1 MVASLD
7 VTTLMAPVVNPE
19 AVTATDLVI
28 DPRAAIRMDLR
39 VTRTD
44 LRVTSMGP
52 GINQAA
58 QAAMATQPLGQAT
71 VGTPAVDPDMTIKLL
86 DQVMVIIK
94 AVEKV

>member
-1 MVASLD
+1 MD

-19 AVTATDLVI
+19 AVTPTDLVI
-28 DPRAAIRMDLR
+28 NPRAAIRM
-39 VTRTD
+39 D

-58 QAAMATQPLGQAT
+58 QAAMATQPLGQAM
-71 VGTPAVDPDMTIKLL
+71 VGTPAVDPDMTIKLP

>member
-1 MVASLD
+1 
-7 VTTLMAPVVNPE
+7 MAPVVNPE

-28 DPRAAIRMDLR
+28 DPRAAIRMGLR
-39 VTRTD
+39 VTRMD

-58 QAAMATQPLGQAT
+58 QAAMATQPLDQAT
-71 VGTPAVDPDMTIKLL
+71 VGTPAADPDMTIKLL